1 MPRLRF
7 DSILRPHGTRQL
19 SSRVAPKP
27 VWRSVVFIRRDSTDL
42 AAVANLANTFAPP
55 GLADSRRR
63 LVARGAMRAD
73 AGPLDL
79 ANQHGLALRHD

>member
-19 SSRVAPKP
+19 SSRVAPKS
-27 VWRSVVFIRRDSTDL
+27 VWRSVVLVRRSSTDL
-42 AAVANLANTFAPP
+42 AAVAKLANTFEPTS
-55 GLADSRRR
+55 LADSRRR
-63 LVARGAMRAD
+63 LVAGGVMRAD
-73 AGPLDL
+73 ADPLDL